1 MSSHNTI
8 VLQFETDTWKRLL
21 GFLMDENNR
30 LKIRLSEILN
40 HSTDKSLLTR
50 AELFQNSFIREDEL
64 IQLLRNEIA
73 EINSLLQQE
82 SQEENPSLEA
92 GNRIQKLRKSILH
105 TENEF
110 YKLMLSFNTFLSER
124 LTAKQVT

>member
-1 MSSHNTI
+1 MSYHNTI
-8 VLQFETDTWKRLL
+8 VLRFETDTWKRLL

-30 LKIRLSEILN
+30 LKIRLSEILD
-40 HSTDKSLLTR
+40 HSADKSLLAR

-82 SQEENPSLEA
+82 SPQEDLALEA
-92 GNRIQKLRKSILH
+92 GNRLQKLRKSILH
-105 TENEF
+105 TENCF
-110 YKLMLSFNTFLSER
+110 YKLMLSFNTYLTEK